1 MLLIN
6 WLLNGSLAVKQKE
19 SAGLHGEEVQEA
31 GGGPGTQ
38 SCCRCCMDPV
48 GYPAA
53 VPACWTVKRAAVHVG
68 TLSCLSSWQVGGKL
82 LHPAVLPA

>member
-19 SAGLHGEEVQEA
+19 RAGLRGEEVQEA
-31 GGGPGTQ
+31 GRGPGTQ
-38 SCCRCCMDPV
+38 SCCRCCMDPA

-53 VPACWTVKRAAVHVG
+53 APACGAVQRAAVHVG
-68 TLSCLSSWQVGGKL
+68 MLSCLSSWQVGGKL